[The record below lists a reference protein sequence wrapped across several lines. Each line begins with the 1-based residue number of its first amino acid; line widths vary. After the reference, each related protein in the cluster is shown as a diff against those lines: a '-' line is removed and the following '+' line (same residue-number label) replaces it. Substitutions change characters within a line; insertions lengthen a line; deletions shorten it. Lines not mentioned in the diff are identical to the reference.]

1 MAWHRLFLTSLA
13 LLWIA
18 CIGPSLLAQEPVVG
32 PPIPPPPADYEPR
45 PPKFGGEPRPD
56 GPPRGKKFRKRLEEL
71 SPEDRQKVLEKMRRW
86 EQLPGDEKAHQRFIQ
101 GEREKRTNQ
110 AVDNALKNSGLELN
124 EEQRRKFAEIYRAER
139 RKVEEELRSEM
150 DQKRKERLPALQQ
163 KVVELYK
170 KGQ

>member
-1 MAWHRLFLTSLA
+1 
-13 LLWIA
+13 
-18 CIGPSLLAQEPVVG
+18 
-32 PPIPPPPADYEPR
+32 
-45 PPKFGGEPRPD
+45 
-56 GPPRGKKFRKRLEEL
+56 
-71 SPEDRQKVLEKMRRW
+71 MRRW